1 MKDFVNPLS
10 VKVWLATLVLVFGE
24 LATLFLDKKE
34 SDWSGEIS
42 SVPLRSQSSN
52 F

>member
-1 MKDFVNPLS
+1 
-10 VKVWLATLVLVFGE
+10 VFGD
-24 LATLFLDKKE
+24 LAFLFLDKKE
-34 SDWSGEIS
+34 NGWSGEIS